1 MYLAPLPAQVVRLL
15 EALHAPP
22 RLVAHLRLVHDV
34 AKTIISRIDQA
45 WSNLVYDRRAVLMG
59 AATHDIGKIIHP
71 EELTHP
77 GHEHEKAG
85 EALLKALGVSEQLAR
100 SARTHS
106 QWADE
111 PQGHLEDYLVALAD
125 TLWRGKRDERLEEA
139 ISKCIVAQTHQ
150 AQWHVFLT
158 LDAIATSITAEAD
171 RRLAWQNQHPLS

>member
-1 MYLAPLPAQVVRLL
+1 MYLAPLPAQVVSLL

-34 AKTIISRIDQA
+34 ARTIISRIDQA
-45 WSNLVYDRRAVLMG
+45 WSNLVYDRQAVLIG

-85 EALLKALGVSEQLAR
+85 EALLKALGVSEQIAR
-100 SARTHS
+100 FARTHR

-111 PQGHLEDYLVALAD
+111 PQGQLEDYLVALAD
-125 TLWRGKRDERLEEA
+125 TLWRGKRDEQLEEA

-158 LDAIATSITAEAD
+158 LDAIATGITAEAD